1 MFYFPKMCYCF
12 PELLFGF
19 REVLSYIYQECF
31 FSWLNLLFP
40 LRAVQRDSIC
50 LALILFP
57 LEAIYW
63 VIHDA
68 FLITLK
74 TRSKYVLCMYNF
86 YLFYSDFSLYDSLE
100 RAVSEHLVWLK
111 FQNKAS
117 PDRQDYSTPHQT
129 ASSIVHCLWQYKN
142 KVPLNL
148 KYSALFNVSALKE
161 SKYQSSTLS
170 ICNTLNVI
178 LLENLESEV
187 IQKDN
192 YIFLNLCTRRRIMAK
207 WNNL

>member
-19 REVLSYIYQECF
+19 REVLSFIYQECF

-40 LRAVQRDSIC
+40 LRAAQRDSIC

-86 YLFYSDFSLYDSLE
+86 YVFYSDFSLYDSLD

-117 PDRQDYSTPHQT
+117 PDRRDYSTPHQT
-129 ASSIVHCLWQYKN
+129 PSSIVHCLWQYKN

-148 KYSALFNVSALKE
+148 TYSALFNVSALKQ

-187 IQKDN
+187 IQII
-192 YIFLNLCTRRRIMAK
+192 IFS
-207 WNNL
+207 

>member
-19 REVLSYIYQECF
+19 REVLSFIYQEWF

-40 LRAVQRDSIC
+40 LRAAQRDSIC

-63 VIHDA
+63 LIHDA

-74 TRSKYVLCMYNF
+74 TRNKYVLCMYNF
-86 YLFYSDFSLYDSLE
+86 YAFYSNFSLYDSLE

-111 FQNKAS
+111 FQNKTS

-129 ASSIVHCLWQYKN
+129 PSSIVHCLWQYKN

-148 KYSALFNVSALKE
+148 KYSALFNVS
-161 SKYQSSTLS
+161 
-170 ICNTLNVI
+170 
-178 LLENLESEV
+178 
-187 IQKDN
+187 D
-192 YIFLNLCTRRRIMAK
+192 
-207 WNNL
+207 WNNLSINQVLYQFVIP